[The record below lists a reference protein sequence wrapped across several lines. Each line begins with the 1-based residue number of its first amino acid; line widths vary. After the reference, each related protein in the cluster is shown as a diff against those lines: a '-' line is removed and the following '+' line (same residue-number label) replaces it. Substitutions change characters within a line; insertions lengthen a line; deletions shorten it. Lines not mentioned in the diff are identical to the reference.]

1 MVDNS
6 IIQDNQNERKIRAGI
21 KDCWN
26 AFMLD
31 GAEFSEND
39 IPICP
44 TIVSGIPKE
53 IITWSEAKTIHK
65 RNMRKD
71 KAYFYDAFVCFY
83 IDDQYF
89 DGPRSSV
96 WTFPWLALRVLKHFR
111 GIITVDF
118 STFQDFPYPQK
129 LFNTY
134 RMRSFGCWAGKQG
147 LEVINNVRWGMPD
160 TYSYCFDGIEKNSVV
175 AIGTV
180 GGSPRKYE
188 DRERFEQGLYEMVKR
203 LRPHTIIVYGS
214 ANYPCF
220 EKLREEGIRIVAYPS
235 HTCRAYERSLIR

>member
-1 MVDNS
+1 MCENKR
-6 IIQDNQNERKIRAGI
+6 QGTIRAGI

-26 AFMLD
+26 AYMVD
-31 GAEFSEND
+31 EAEFTEND
-39 IPICP
+39 IPVCP
-44 TIVSGIPKE
+44 TILTELPKE
-53 IITWSEAKTIHK
+53 IVTWVEAKSIHK
-65 RNMRKD
+65 KNMLRD
-71 KAYFYDAFVCFY
+71 KNYFYDAFVCFY
-83 IDDQYF
+83 VDDQCF

-96 WTFPWLALRVLKHFR
+96 WTFPWLAIRVLRHFR

-118 STFQDFPYPQK
+118 STFQDFPYPLK

-134 RMRSFGCWAGKQG
+134 RMRAFGCWAGKHG

-160 TYSYCFDGIEKNSVV
+160 TYNYCFDGIEKESVV

-188 DRERFEQGLYEMVKR
+188 DRERFEQGLYEMVER
-203 LRPHTIIVYGS
+203 LKPHTIIVYGS

-220 EKLREEGIRIVAYPS
+220 EKLRKEGVIIAAYPGR
-235 HTCRAYERSLIR
+235 TCQAFERSLGR